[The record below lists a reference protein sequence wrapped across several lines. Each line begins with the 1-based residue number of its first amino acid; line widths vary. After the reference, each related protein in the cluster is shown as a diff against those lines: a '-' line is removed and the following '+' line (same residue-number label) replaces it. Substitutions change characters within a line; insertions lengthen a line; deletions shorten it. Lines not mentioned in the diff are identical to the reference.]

1 MNLREQVEQLLPSWE
16 RWYPSLFDAAKD
28 LGLIK
33 ARVCAPSSLL
43 LSNRHSRV
51 QARAAE
57 AHRERWGGTFSD
69 DPAPKKRRSKRRRRP
84 SS

>member
-1 MNLREQVEQLLPSWE
+1 MSLREQVEQLLPSWE

-33 ARVCAPSSLL
+33 AQVCAPSSLL
-43 LSNRHSRV
+43 LSNRHSRI

-57 AHRERWGGTFSD
+57 AHRERWGGNFSD
-69 DPAPKKRRSKRRRRP
+69 DPSAGKRRGKRRRRP
-84 SS
+84 S

>member
-1 MNLREQVEQLLPSWE
+1 MSLREQVEQLLPSWE

-43 LSNRHSRV
+43 LSNRHSHI

-69 DPAPKKRRSKRRRRP
+69 DPGPQKRRAKRRRPR
-84 SS
+84 S